1 MLGTINRR
9 SRSVISAYSLVIY
22 AYVACKGNSYICVF
36 TSKSCTIMPQCI
48 AFHSYKGGTGKT
60 TIACNLAAMLT
71 FKGYNVSLLD
81 LDVYA
86 PSLHA
91 YFGYEPN
98 KWINDLLFDNSD
110 LSRVMADMTPA
121 VSKYAASGIDKKLGR
136 LLVGFS
142 NPQKDEIYKLE
153 GSIKTANA
161 NIQLLR
167 RFVQLRE
174 DLISD
179 YDCDYVILDTSP
191 GIRYWSINSLA
202 VADVLFLTL
211 KYGDLDIEGT
221 IKMAKDIY
229 GSFTKFGSR
238 SYLLLNRVAG
248 YCVPNSFALDSKPA
262 ENNNNNNNDNGNDK
276 NSTHSQE
283 ESHVELRA
291 LGSELPSNTFLSDET
306 KMEMI
311 SAIPC
316 YCDIQFKRKEFLT
329 VLQYPDHPFAKQ
341 LESLSMT
348 GHIKV

>member
-1 MLGTINRR
+1 
-9 SRSVISAYSLVIY
+9 
-22 AYVACKGNSYICVF
+22 
-36 TSKSCTIMPQCI
+36 MPRCI

-60 TIACNLAAMLT
+60 TIACNLAAMLSL
-71 FKGYNVSLLD
+71 KGYNVSLLD

-91 YFGYEPN
+91 YFDYSPN
-98 KWINDLLFDNSD
+98 KWINDLLFENSD
-110 LSRVMADMTPA
+110 LNEIMVDMT
-121 VSKYAASGIDKKLGR
+121 STLTKHAADRTKKMGK

-142 NPQKDEIYKLE
+142 NPQKDEIYRLE

-179 YDCDYVILDTSP
+179 YESDYVILDTSP

-211 KYGDLDIEGT
+211 KFGDLDIEGT
-221 IKMAKDIY
+221 IKMANDIY
-229 GSFTKFGSR
+229 GSFTKFGSK
-238 SYLLLNRVAG
+238 SFLLLNLVSG
-248 YCVPNSFALDSKPA
+248 YCIPRTYLQGSQSTNKSNSSVLA
-262 ENNNNNNNDNGNDK
+262 EGTPIQIQAFEK
-276 NSTHSQE
+276 E
-283 ESHVELRA
+283 
-291 LGSELPSNTFLSDET
+291 LGSDTFLSDQT
-306 KMEMI
+306 KMELI

-316 YCDIQFKRKEFLT
+316 YCDIQFQKKEFLT

-341 LESLSMT
+341 LEQLAMT
-348 GHIKV
+348 RQIEV

>member
-1 MLGTINRR
+1 ML
-9 SRSVISAYSLVIY
+9 SS
-22 AYVACKGNSYICVF
+22 
-36 TSKSCTIMPQCI
+36 
-48 AFHSYKGGTGKT
+48 
-60 TIACNLAAMLT
+60 
-71 FKGYNVSLLD
+71 KGYNVSLLD

-91 YFGYEPN
+91 YFDCNPN
-98 KWINDLLFDNSD
+98 KWINDLLFENIDVHD
-110 LSRVMADMTPA
+110 IMVDMTPA
-121 VSKYAASGIDKKLGR
+121 VAKYAANGANKKLGK

-142 NPQKDEIYKLE
+142 NPQKEEIYKLE

-179 YDCDYVILDTSP
+179 YDSDYVILDTSP

-229 GSFTKFGSR
+229 GSFTKFGSK
-238 SYLLLNRVAG
+238 SFLLLNKVAG
-248 YCVPNSFALDSKPA
+248 YCIPRDNPLNSPPA
-262 ENNNNNNNDNGNDK
+262 KYNKNKNENNSGFSHSLEETPIELKVISDDL
-276 NSTHSQE
+276 NSD
-283 ESHVELRA
+283 A
-291 LGSELPSNTFLSDET
+291 YLSDQT
-306 KMEMI
+306 RMEMI

-341 LESLSMT
+341 LEHLSMT
-348 GHIKV
+348 GQIKV

>member
-1 MLGTINRR
+1 
-9 SRSVISAYSLVIY
+9 
-22 AYVACKGNSYICVF
+22 
-36 TSKSCTIMPQCI
+36 MPRCI

-60 TIACNLAAMLT
+60 TIACNLAAMLSL
-71 FKGYNVSLLD
+71 KGYNVSLLD

-91 YFGYEPN
+91 YFDYSPN
-98 KWINDLLFDNSD
+98 KWINDLLFENSD
-110 LSRVMADMTPA
+110 LNEIMVDMT
-121 VSKYAASGIDKKLGR
+121 STLTKHAADRTKKMGK

-142 NPQKDEIYKLE
+142 NPQKDEIYRLE

-179 YDCDYVILDTSP
+179 YESDYVILDTSP

-211 KYGDLDIEGT
+211 KFGDLDIEGT
-221 IKMAKDIY
+221 IKMANDIY
-229 GSFTKFGSR
+229 GSFTKFGSK
-238 SYLLLNRVAG
+238 SFLLLNLVSG
-248 YCVPNSFALDSKPA
+248 YCIPRTYLQGSQSTNKSNSSVLA
-262 ENNNNNNNDNGNDK
+262 EGTPIQIQTFEK
-276 NSTHSQE
+276 E
-283 ESHVELRA
+283 
-291 LGSELPSNTFLSDET
+291 LGSDTFLSDQT
-306 KMEMI
+306 KMELI

-316 YCDIQFKRKEFLT
+316 YCDIQFQRKEFLT

-341 LESLSMT
+341 LEQLTMARQI
-348 GHIKV
+348 GV

>member
-1 MLGTINRR
+1 M
-9 SRSVISAYSLVIY
+9 V
-22 AYVACKGNSYICVF
+22 
-36 TSKSCTIMPQCI
+36 
-48 AFHSYKGGTGKT
+48 
-60 TIACNLAAMLT
+60 
-71 FKGYNVSLLD
+71 
-81 LDVYA
+81 
-86 PSLHA
+86 
-91 YFGYEPN
+91 
-98 KWINDLLFDNSD
+98 
-110 LSRVMADMTPA
+110 DMTPA
-121 VSKYAASGIDKKLGR
+121 VAKYAANGANKKLGK

-142 NPQKDEIYKLE
+142 NPQKEEIYKLE

-179 YDCDYVILDTSP
+179 YDSDYVILDTSP

-229 GSFTKFGSR
+229 GSFTKFGSK
-238 SYLLLNRVAG
+238 SFLLLNKVAG
-248 YCVPNSFALDSKPA
+248 YCVPGAYAPSFQHA
-262 ENNNNNNNDNGNDK
+262 EKNNNNN
-276 NSTHSQE
+276 SSSSSVHAHE
-283 ESHVELRA
+283 ETPIDLGVIGDEL
-291 LGSELPSNTFLSDET
+291 SSNTFLSNQT
-306 KMEMI
+306 RMEMI

-341 LESLSMT
+341 MENLSMI
-348 GHIKV
+348 GQIKV

>member
-1 MLGTINRR
+1 M
-9 SRSVISAYSLVIY
+9 S
-22 AYVACKGNSYICVF
+22 
-36 TSKSCTIMPQCI
+36 QCI

-60 TIACNLAAMLT
+60 TIACNLAAMLA

-86 PSLHA
+86 PSLHS
-91 YFGYEPN
+91 YFDCNPD
-98 KWINDLLFDNSD
+98 KWINDLLFENSD
-110 LSRVMADMTPA
+110 LREIMVDMTPA
-121 VSKYAASGIDKKLGR
+121 LTKYTAEGNNKKLGK

-142 NPQKDEIYKLE
+142 NPQKEEIYKLE

-179 YDCDYVILDTSP
+179 YDSDYVILDTSP

-229 GSFTKFGSR
+229 GSFTKFGSK
-238 SYLLLNRVAG
+238 SFLLLNRVAG
-248 YCVPNSFALDSKPA
+248 YCVPRPYDHSFQPDKSNNHNSSITQVSEVAPIKLEMIADELSSDS
-262 ENNNNNNNDNGNDK
+262 
-276 NSTHSQE
+276 
-283 ESHVELRA
+283 
-291 LGSELPSNTFLSDET
+291 FLSDQT
-306 KMEMI
+306 RMQMI
-311 SAIPC
+311 SSIPC
-316 YCDIQFKRKEFLT
+316 YCDIQFKKKEFLT
-329 VLQYPDHPFAKQ
+329 VLEYPDHPFAKQ
-341 LESLSMT
+341 LEHLAMT
-348 GHIKV
+348 EQIKV

>member
-1 MLGTINRR
+1 M
-9 SRSVISAYSLVIY
+9 S
-22 AYVACKGNSYICVF
+22 
-36 TSKSCTIMPQCI
+36 QCI

-60 TIACNLAAMLT
+60 TIACNLAAMLAS
-71 FKGYNVSLLD
+71 KGYNVSLLD

-91 YFGYEPN
+91 YFDCNPN
-98 KWINDLLFDNSD
+98 KWINDLLFENIDVHD
-110 LSRVMADMTPA
+110 IMVDMTPA
-121 VSKYAASGIDKKLGR
+121 VAKYAANGANKKLGK

-142 NPQKDEIYKLE
+142 NPQKEEIYKLE

-174 DLISD
+174 DLVSD

-211 KYGDLDIEGT
+211 KFGDLDIEGT
-221 IKMAKDIY
+221 IKMANDIY
-229 GSFTKFGSR
+229 GSFTKFGSKSFLILNLVSGYCIPR
-238 SYLLLNRVAG
+238 TYLLSHQSTNKSSS
-248 YCVPNSFALDSKPA
+248 NMPA
-262 ENNNNNNNDNGNDK
+262 EGTPIEIHTFEN
-276 NSTHSQE
+276 
-283 ESHVELRA
+283 EL
-291 LGSELPSNTFLSDET
+291 GSNTFLSDQT
-306 KMEMI
+306 KMDLI

-316 YCDIQFKRKEFLT
+316 YCDIQFQKKEFLT

-341 LESLSMT
+341 LEQLAMT
-348 GHIKV
+348 RQIGV

>member
-1 MLGTINRR
+1 
-9 SRSVISAYSLVIY
+9 
-22 AYVACKGNSYICVF
+22 
-36 TSKSCTIMPQCI
+36 MPQCI

-60 TIACNLAAMLT
+60 TIACNLAAMLSS
-71 FKGYNVSLLD
+71 KGYNVSLLD

-91 YFGYEPN
+91 YFDCNPN
-98 KWINDLLFDNSD
+98 KWINDLLFENIDVHD
-110 LSRVMADMTPA
+110 IMVDMTPA
-121 VSKYAASGIDKKLGR
+121 VAKYAANGANKKLGK

-142 NPQKDEIYKLE
+142 NPQKEEIYKLE

-179 YDCDYVILDTSP
+179 YDSDYVILDTSP

-229 GSFTKFGSR
+229 GSFTKFGSK
-238 SYLLLNRVAG
+238 SFLLLNKVAG
-248 YCVPNSFALDSKPA
+248 YCIPRNNPLNSPPA
-262 ENNNNNNNDNGNDK
+262 KYNKNKNENNSGFSHSLEETPIELKVISDDL
-276 NSTHSQE
+276 NSD
-283 ESHVELRA
+283 A
-291 LGSELPSNTFLSDET
+291 YLSDQT
-306 KMEMI
+306 RMEMI

-341 LESLSMT
+341 LEHLSMT
-348 GHIKV
+348 GQIKV

>member
-1 MLGTINRR
+1 
-9 SRSVISAYSLVIY
+9 
-22 AYVACKGNSYICVF
+22 
-36 TSKSCTIMPQCI
+36 MPRCI

-60 TIACNLAAMLT
+60 TIACNLAAMLSL
-71 FKGYNVSLLD
+71 KGYNVSLLD

-91 YFGYEPN
+91 YFDYSPN
-98 KWINDLLFDNSD
+98 KWINDLLFENSD
-110 LSRVMADMTPA
+110 LNEIMVDMT
-121 VSKYAASGIDKKLGR
+121 STLTKHAADRNKKMGK

-142 NPQKDEIYKLE
+142 NPQKDEIYRLE

-179 YDCDYVILDTSP
+179 YESDYVILDTSP

-211 KYGDLDIEGT
+211 KFGDLDIEGT
-221 IKMAKDIY
+221 IKMANDIY
-229 GSFTKFGSR
+229 GSFTKFGSK
-238 SYLLLNRVAG
+238 SFLLLNLVSG
-248 YCVPNSFALDSKPA
+248 YCIPRTYLQGSQSTIKSNSSVLA
-262 ENNNNNNNDNGNDK
+262 EGTPIQIQTFEK
-276 NSTHSQE
+276 E
-283 ESHVELRA
+283 
-291 LGSELPSNTFLSDET
+291 LGSDTFLSDQT
-306 KMEMI
+306 KMELI

-316 YCDIQFKRKEFLT
+316 YCDIQFQKKEFLT

-341 LESLSMT
+341 LEQLTMARQI
-348 GHIKV
+348 GV

>member
-1 MLGTINRR
+1 
-9 SRSVISAYSLVIY
+9 
-22 AYVACKGNSYICVF
+22 
-36 TSKSCTIMPQCI
+36 MPQCI

-60 TIACNLAAMLT
+60 TIACNLAAMLS
-71 FKGYNVSLLD
+71 FRGYNVSLLD

-91 YFGYEPN
+91 YFEHNPD
-98 KWINDLLFDNSD
+98 KWINDLLFENAD
-110 LSRVMADMTPA
+110 LNDIMVDMTPILT
-121 VSKYAASGIDKKLGR
+121 KYSTSGPRGKLGK

-142 NPQKDEIYKLE
+142 NPQKEEIYKLE

-179 YDCDYVILDTSP
+179 YESDYVILDTSP

-202 VADVLFLTL
+202 IADVLFLTL
-211 KYGDLDIEGT
+211 KYGDLDIDGT

-229 GSFTKFGSR
+229 GSFTKFGSK

-248 YCVPNSFALDSKPA
+248 YCVPRSYS
-262 ENNNNNNNDNGNDK
+262 
-276 NSTHSQE
+276 
-283 ESHVELRA
+283 V
-291 LGSELPSNTFLSDET
+291 GSEPTAHNKDFNSQKLEGSPIELESIGEEISSQAYLSDQT
-306 KMEMI
+306 RMEMI
-311 SAIPC
+311 SVIPC

-329 VLQYPDHPFAKQ
+329 VLQYPEHPFAKQ
-341 LESLSMT
+341 LERLTT
-348 GHIKV
+348 GGQIRV

>member
-1 MLGTINRR
+1 M
-9 SRSVISAYSLVIY
+9 S
-22 AYVACKGNSYICVF
+22 
-36 TSKSCTIMPQCI
+36 QCI

-60 TIACNLAAMLT
+60 TIACNLAAMLS

-91 YFGYEPN
+91 YFGHNPD
-98 KWINDLLFDNSD
+98 KWINDLLFENSD
-110 LSRVMADMTPA
+110 LNSIMVDMTPA
-121 VSKYAASGIDKKLGR
+121 VSKYSASGSDKKLGR

-142 NPQKDEIYKLE
+142 NPQKEEIYKLE

-179 YDCDYVILDTSP
+179 YESDYVILDTSP

-229 GSFTKFGSR
+229 GSFTKFGSK

-248 YCVPNSFALDSKPA
+248 YCVPRSLALASQPA
-262 ENNNNNNNDNGNDK
+262 KNTNDDNYSNNL
-276 NSTHSQE
+276 THAQE
-283 ESHVELRA
+283 ESPIELRA
-291 LGSELPSNTFLSDET
+291 LGNELPSNTFLSDQT

-316 YCDIQFKRKEFLT
+316 YCDIQFKKKEFLT
-329 VLQYPDHPFAKQ
+329 VLEYPDHPFAKQ
-341 LESLSMT
+341 LENLSMT
-348 GHIKV
+348 GQIKV

>member
-1 MLGTINRR
+1 M
-9 SRSVISAYSLVIY
+9 S
-22 AYVACKGNSYICVF
+22 
-36 TSKSCTIMPQCI
+36 QCI

-71 FKGYNVSLLD
+71 SKGYNVSLLD

-91 YFGYEPN
+91 YFGHDPD
-98 KWINDLLFDNSD
+98 KWINDLLFENSD
-110 LSRVMADMTPA
+110 LNNIMVDMTPA
-121 VSKYAASGIDKKLGR
+121 VSKYAASGSNEKLGR

-142 NPQKDEIYKLE
+142 NPQKEEIYKLE

-179 YDCDYVILDTSP
+179 YECDYVILDTSP

-229 GSFTKFGSR
+229 GSFTKFGSK

-248 YCVPNSFALDSKPA
+248 YCVPRSLDLDSQSAK
-262 ENNNNNNNDNGNDK
+262 NNNNKNNNYENNP
-276 NSTHSQE
+276 SHSQE
-283 ESHVELRA
+283 ESPIELRA
-291 LGSELPSNTFLSDET
+291 LGSELPSNTFLSDQT

-316 YCDIQFKRKEFLT
+316 YCDIQFKKKEFLT

-341 LESLSMT
+341 LESLSMA
-348 GHIKV
+348 GQIKV

>member
-1 MLGTINRR
+1 
-9 SRSVISAYSLVIY
+9 
-22 AYVACKGNSYICVF
+22 
-36 TSKSCTIMPQCI
+36 MPQCI

-60 TIACNLAAMLT
+60 TIACNLAAMLS

-91 YFGYEPN
+91 YFEYSPD
-98 KWINDLLFDNSD
+98 KWINDLLFENSD
-110 LSRVMADMTPA
+110 LHDIMVDMTPA
-121 VSKYAASGIDKKLGR
+121 LTKYASNAANKKLGK

-142 NPQKDEIYKLE
+142 NPQKEEIYKLE

-179 YDCDYVILDTSP
+179 YESDYVILDTSP

-211 KYGDLDIEGT
+211 KFGDLDIDGT

-229 GSFTKFGSR
+229 GSFAKFGSK
-238 SYLLLNRVAG
+238 SFLLLNRVSG
-248 YCVPNSFALDSKPA
+248 YCVPRTYALS
-262 ENNNNNNNDNGNDK
+262 
-276 NSTHSQE
+276 SQAAKKSSGSSSILAAE
-283 ESHVELRA
+283 ESPIELEVIENEI
-291 LGSELPSNTFLSDET
+291 SSNTFLSDQT
-306 KMEMI
+306 RMDLI

-316 YCDIQFKRKEFLT
+316 YCDIQFKKKEFLT

-341 LESLSMT
+341 LEQLAMT
-348 GHIKV
+348 QQIKV